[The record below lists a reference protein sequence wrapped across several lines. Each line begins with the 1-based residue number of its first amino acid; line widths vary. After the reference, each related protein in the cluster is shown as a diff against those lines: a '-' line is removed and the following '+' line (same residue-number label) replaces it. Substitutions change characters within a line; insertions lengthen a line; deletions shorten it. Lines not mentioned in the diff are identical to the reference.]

1 MTSAVTTKEIY
12 IGLHVP
18 IYLRLAGKGTGVFL
32 MSTKPGHYLVE
43 ERTLY
48 DLPAAY
54 HTHYVKEYPT
64 VRNTRNGIEYDGWHV
79 WPSDLSK

>member
-1 MTSAVTTKEIY
+1 MTSPAVTLKEIY

-18 IYLRLAGKGTGVFL
+18 IYLRLAGNGTGNFI
-32 MSTKPGHYLVE
+32 MSTNPGYYLVE

-54 HTHYVKEYPT
+54 HTHYVKAYPT
-64 VRNTRNGIEYDGWHV
+64 VRTHNGIEYDGWHV
-79 WPSDLSK
+79 WPSDLP